1 MKYLDYNGLTV
12 LSNAIK
18 GDLSS
23 FTDTVIPTFE
33 EVYSN
38 LFTIDQDIE
47 EHKEGEVTDPDGIHG
62 IRYAD
67 GAFQVANPTY
77 AEASPASGSNPK
89 ELGLY
94 ELVNG
99 NYVLTDD
106 EEIVSG
112 KTYYTRNDSWDD
124 VITKPAG
131 SVTTT
136 PSFSQKTYNGSAQT
150 IATAGEGTGTMYYCL
165 SNSSTAPARS
175 SYSTTLPTLTNATDA
190 TYYLWY
196 YAGASS
202 SYKATTPD
210 YVTWIGSA
218 NNMLMQKAEPTIT
231 KSKSS
236 VSLSTAQMSDDVTI
250 TVVTDGTYTVTSSD
264 TSVATVTN
272 TSGNTYHIAV
282 VANGTCTINIDV
294 AEGSNYAA
302 ASDTISVSCALVNNT
317 LDNNDWSTISAIS
330 AAGTGST
337 YWSVGDCK
345 AITLNGTV
353 GTLSL
358 SNVTTYVYILGF
370 NHNSSVEGT
379 GITFGG
385 FKTAASG
392 GTDVCLVDSK
402 YNTNAG
408 NSGGKY
414 FQMNHWGSSSNPY
427 NTNYGGWAACDARY
441 DILGSTD
448 SQPTPYGSTKTTSAT
463 GVNASSTCATN
474 PVANTLMAALPSDL
488 RAVMKPITKYTDNKG
503 NSSTAAANVTAT
515 IDYLPLPAEKEIF
528 GSITNAN
535 TNEGTN
541 QAQYAYYANNNS
553 KVKYKH
559 NGTTTAAFWWLRS
572 PYRSYANSFVSV
584 HTDGSVNTSN
594 SRYSYGLAPLI
605 LI

>member
-77 AEASPASGSNPK
+77 AEASPVSGSNPK

-150 IATAGEGTGTMYYCL
+150 IATAGDGTGTMYYCL
-165 SNSSTAPARS
+165 SNSSTAPSRS
-175 SYSTTLPTLTNATDA
+175 SYSTTLPTLTDATDA

-272 TSGNTYHIAV
+272 TSDNTYHIAV

-330 AAGTGST
+330 EAGTGST

-385 FKTAASG
+385 FKTAATG
-392 GTDVCLVDSK
+392 GTDVCLCDGS
-402 YNTNAG
+402 YNTN
-408 NSGGKY
+408 KY
-414 FQMNHWGSSSNPY
+414 DGSKIFNLNHWGTNSGNY
-427 NTNYGGWAACDARY
+427 NTNFGGWAACDARY

-528 GSITNAN
+528 GSISYAN
-535 TNEGTN
+535 SNEGTN

-559 NGTTTAAFWWLRS
+559 NGTTTAACWWLRS
-572 PYRSYANSFVSV
+572 PYRSGAYDFVYVYA
-584 HTDGSVNTSN
+584 DGSVNDYS
-594 SRYSYGLAPLI
+594 SRYSLGLAPLI